1 MIRAAQAF
9 EKSGEFRLV
18 VEITDKEEVNAVPDH
33 YDQAGVLIQ
42 VLPGNFRKPE
52 FLFPN
57 KVNSTLVALEVSLSI
72 TCYTF
77 SVIGKLIG
85 FCVCSLT
92 LMRLKCS
99 RLVTFR
105 K

>member
-57 KVNSTLVALEVSLSI
+57 KVNSTLVALEVSLLMLMVMLV
-72 TCYTF
+72 
-77 SVIGKLIG
+77 VIG
-85 FCVCSLT
+85 
-92 LMRLKCS
+92 
-99 RLVTFR
+99 
-105 K
+105 